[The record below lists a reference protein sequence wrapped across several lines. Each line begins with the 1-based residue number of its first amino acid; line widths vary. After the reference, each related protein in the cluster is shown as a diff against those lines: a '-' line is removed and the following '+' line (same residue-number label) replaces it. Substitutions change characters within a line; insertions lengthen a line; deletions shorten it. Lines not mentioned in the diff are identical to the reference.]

1 MTARF
6 RRNVIYGGV
15 LALGLI
21 LSIAASWTS
30 LGVKLDNAAY
40 DWMFV
45 LRPPKPWQPQSILLV
60 IDEQSFSAS
69 GGVPGLR
76 KALAEALDRIRPASP
91 QAVAIDVTL
100 ADETDPVSDSRL
112 EAALHATPNLVLACD
127 LLPNGKGWEDP
138 VPGFKRWAAAIGH
151 VHADPDRLDAITRA
165 IPLEKVAGH
174 DRRWALALEAFRVSR
189 KEMIVE
195 SPKDVQVA
203 NVTIP
208 SPQRDGRPM
217 RIRYRPPELEP
228 IPRVSLKQIRDEP
241 ALASQF
247 SGKVV
252 FAGITAQMGNQDKLM
267 TPLSN
272 GLNMPGVEIHA
283 NAFETIAQQMFL
295 TTAPAWTVISFCA
308 ALAAAAGL
316 AFALLAGWQANALA
330 VLLLVT
336 AHGLPFLLFGKGTVF
351 PTAAPVSAAWISI
364 VIAAAWRQFVVRRRL
379 VTSENQRV
387 RYQEAMHFVTHEMRT
402 PLTAIQGSSELMSR
416 YPMPE
421 EKRKQIAE
429 LINSESKRLGRMI
442 EMFLNVERLSA
453 GQMELKQEDFSP
465 RELVSICTERAR
477 PLADRKQIRMVVEA
491 TPEDVIRGDRELM
504 EYAFYNLLTN
514 AIKYSPPQTEVRVF
528 GARSGERVRIA
539 VKDQGMGM
547 DRKEVRQV
555 FQKFYR
561 TRRAEQSGE
570 AGTGIGL
577 SIVEQIV
584 TQHGGAISV
593 ESRPGIGS
601 CFTVDL
607 PVRVTQPFAP
617 ARF

>member
-1 MTARF
+1 MTGRL
-6 RRNVIYGGV
+6 RQNLIYGG
-15 LALGLI
+15 ALTLGFMV
-21 LSIAASWTS
+21 SIAASWTS

-45 LRPPKPWQPQSILLV
+45 LHPPKPWQPQSILLV

-76 KALAEALDRIRPASP
+76 KALAETLDRIRPASP
-91 QAVAIDVTL
+91 RAVAIDVTL
-100 ADETDPVSDSRL
+100 ADETDPASDLRL
-112 EAALHATPNLVLACD
+112 EAALRATPNLVLACD

-138 VPGFKRWAAAIGH
+138 VPRFKRWAAAIGH

-189 KEMIVE
+189 KEFIVE
-195 SPKDVQVA
+195 SPKDLQVG
-203 NVTIP
+203 NVSIP
-208 SPQRDGRPM
+208 SPQRDGHPM

-267 TPLSN
+267 TPLSD

-330 VLLLVT
+330 VLLLLT
-336 AHGLPFLLFGKGTVF
+336 AHALPFLLFGKGTVF

-379 VTSENQRV
+379 ATSENQRV

-416 YPMPE
+416 YAMPE

-465 RELVSICTERAR
+465 RELISICMERAR
-477 PLADRKQIRMVVEA
+477 PLADRKQIRMFMEA
-491 TPEDVIRGDRELM
+491 TPEDTIRGDRELM

-528 GARSGERVRIA
+528 GMRSGERVRIA
-539 VKDQGMGM
+539 VKDQGIGM
-547 DRKEVRQV
+547 DQKEVRQV

-570 AGTGIGL
+570 VGTGIGL

-607 PVRVTQPFAP
+607 PVRVTQAFAP